1 VGDGMTKWL
10 TSFRKPLQWRMD
22 MILLTLLITCFLSFD
37 INEDSNE
44 RLTLTR
50 LVCLTENEKEEI
62 DYEMF

>member
-1 VGDGMTKWL
+1 MTKWL
-10 TSFRKPLQWRMD
+10 TSFLKALQWRMD

>member
-1 VGDGMTKWL
+1 MTKWL
-10 TSFRKPLQWRMD
+10 TSFPKPLQSRMD

-44 RLTLTR
+44 RLTLTC